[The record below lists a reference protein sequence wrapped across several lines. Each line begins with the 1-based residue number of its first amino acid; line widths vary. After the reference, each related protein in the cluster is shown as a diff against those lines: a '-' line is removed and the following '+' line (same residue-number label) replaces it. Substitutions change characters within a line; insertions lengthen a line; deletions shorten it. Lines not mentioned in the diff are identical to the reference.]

1 MGDNGL
7 SISGGSGGITAHY
20 DDILAVAGVLDTT
33 SDSIDSA
40 SGTLWKASISPDVA
54 QAAVLCPVEA
64 GETEAQLATSA
75 TAVSA
80 IAVELEGLARLARL
94 AVGVYKEADAG
105 LARVEQAGW
114 FTAGYIGG
122 ALAPFVALGL
132 LSSPALDALLYAK
145 RDDLGG
151 DLQETLY
158 DDPWLEEAL
167 TRSAPGFV
175 QGLLGDFLG
184 PLGLAAAGDGHWP
197 SADYQQ
203 SILGLL
209 SLAGHFGLLEDS
221 GDFSVAPD
229 PDYTSRISLR
239 SDEFLSAL
247 MRQAD
252 ALGDAPDHV
261 QVITVTHPDGRP
273 PSYIVQ
279 IPGTQVWSPKRGD
292 NPVDLS
298 TNVNLMAGAGETEM
312 QQAVRAAMRAAG
324 IPPGADVMLAGH
336 SQGGITAMAMACDPA
351 TLHEFHITSVVTAG
365 SPVGHFRPPSDVSVL
380 SLEEKQDVVPKL
392 DGVDNP
398 DLPNWTTV
406 TRDLSRGDVPASGH
420 DLASAHSLLNY
431 ANTGGLVDADADR
444 TIEEWRE
451 QNGEF
456 LDGDGTID
464 RYHIRKDS

>member
-1 MGDNGL
+1 MGEDGL
-7 SISGGSGGITAHY
+7 SVSGGAGGIVAHY

-33 SDSIDSA
+33 SDAVDTA
-40 SGTLWKASISPDVA
+40 SGTLWKASISPDVT

-80 IAVELEGLARLARL
+80 IAIELEGLSRLARL
-94 AVGVYKEADAG
+94 AVTVYKEADAG

-122 ALAPFVALGL
+122 ALAPFAALGL

-145 RDDLGG
+145 RDELGG

-184 PLGLAAAGDGHWP
+184 PLGLAGMSGGHWP
-197 SADYQQ
+197 SDDYRQ

-209 SLAGHFGLLEDS
+209 SLAGHFGLLEDTGDYSVSPEPDHTSEIALHS
-221 GDFSVAPD
+221 GDFLA
-229 PDYTSRISLR
+229 T
-239 SDEFLSAL
+239 L
-247 MRQAD
+247 MNQAD
-252 ALGDAPDHV
+252 ALGKDADHV
-261 QVITVTHPDGRP
+261 QVIAVRRP
-273 PSYIVQ
+273 GQPTSYIVQ
-279 IPGTQVWSPKRGD
+279 IPGTQVWSPERGD
-292 NPVDLS
+292 NPVDLT

-324 IPPGADVMLAGH
+324 IPPGADVMLTGH
-336 SQGGITAMAMACDPA
+336 SQGGITAMAMACDPQ
-351 TLHEFHITSVVTAG
+351 TRTEFHITSVVTAG
-365 SPVGHFRPPSDVSVL
+365 SPIGRFRPPSDISVL
-380 SLEEKQDVVPKL
+380 SMEEKQDVVPKL

-398 DLPNWTTV
+398 DLPNWVTV
-406 TRDLSRGDVPASGH
+406 TRDLTQGDPLVRGH
-420 DLASAHSLLNY
+420 DLASAHSLRNY
-431 ANTGGLVDADADR
+431 ANTGSLVDTDADE
-444 TIEEWRE
+444 TIERWRK